1 MLNIFNEGETLGIVK
16 DDLIAELILKDLVIS
31 FDQFLDARNFLQM
44 NAKSF
49 YCLYNDEYDKSQ
61 KCMLMGPVM
70 SPVKIHATN
79 EILLRQNQSKITDS

>member
-1 MLNIFNEGETLGIVK
+1 MLNIFNEGETLGIVN
-16 DDLIAELILKDLVIS
+16 DDLIAELILKDLAIEI
-31 FDQFLDARNFLQM
+31 DQFLDARNFLLM

-70 SPVKIHATN
+70 SPVKIHEN
-79 EILLRQNQSKITDS
+79 QVNLLR